1 MYPQLEPRRARSVVS
16 GLRTVSADD
25 PALPRAG
32 GRVTALPVYRNI
44 LAVDIENSTGRTNP
58 VRRALRSELHQLL
71 LASLR
76 DAGIEDRDRERFV
89 DRGDGAL
96 VLIHPVDHV
105 PKPLLLS
112 HVVPCMSEL
121 VRGYNDG
128 LPAAGLAARGLRIRT
143 ALHAGEVHYDRYGP
157 FGESVDVACR
167 LLDAPR
173 LKACLRRSS
182 APLVLVVSDH
192 LHCEVIRHRY
202 AGIEPSVFAP
212 LVTVSLGGRRH
223 RGWVCLSDVELLPVE
238 RALAVPAQRRPLS

>member
-1 MYPQLEPRRARSVVS
+1 MYPQLQPRAPRSVVP

-25 PALPRAG
+25 PALPQTG

-58 VRRALRSELHQLL
+58 ARRALRSELYQLL
-71 LASLR
+71 LESLR
-76 DAGIEDRDRERFV
+76 GVGIEDGDRERFV

-105 PKPLLLS
+105 PKPLLLT
-112 HVVPCMSEL
+112 HVVPCMSKL
-121 VRGYNDG
+121 VRGYNDA
-128 LPAAGLAARGLRIRT
+128 LPAGELAARGLRIRT
-143 ALHAGEVHYDRYGP
+143 VLHAGEVHYDGYGP

-167 LLDAPR
+167 LLDAR
-173 LKACLRRSS
+173 RVKKCLRGSS

-192 LHCEVIRHRY
+192 LHSEIIRHRY
-202 AGIEPSVFAP
+202 AGIDPSVFAP

-223 RGWVCLSDVELLPVE
+223 RGWVCVSDVELLPVE
-238 RALAVPAQRRPLS
+238 RALAVPAPRRAIS